1 MKGGVKIAVTIRD
14 VAKRARVSISTTS
27 RALNDSGPVKEE
39 TKARVLK
46 AAKEI
51 NYTPNAIARGLV
63 TRKTG
68 NIGFILPANVKNGT
82 SNPFYSRVFE
92 GIEAETRER
101 NFHLIFSILDENE
114 EDFPRMVKEK
124 NIDGVIF
131 ASKISERFILQLKKR
146 GIVLA
151 LVDHAIEQGNIDSV
165 VIDNFNG
172 ACKMVNHLLKLGHR
186 RIGFIRGP
194 QNRPSFIQR
203 FEGYKAALKKAGLE
217 YDKRIVWEADLD
229 FDNAYKIMK
238 RKIKI
243 QPFPTAIFATTDIVA
258 LATAKV
264 IREEGLRIPE
274 DVSLAG
280 FDDILQAR
288 QAHPP
293 LTTIR
298 VFKREMGR
306 IAVRKLFEN
315 INGIIKK
322 PSQTVILTELV
333 VRDSTG
339 PPKLG

>member
-1 MKGGVKIAVTIRD
+1 MKGGIKITVTIRD
-14 VAKRARVSISTTS
+14 VAKLARVSISTAS
-27 RALNDSGPVKEE
+27 RALNNSGPVKGE

-68 NIGFILPANVKNGT
+68 NIGFLLPASVKDGT

-101 NFHLIFSILDENE
+101 NYHLIFSILDENQ
-114 EDFPRMVKEK
+114 EDLPRMVKEK

-131 ASKISERFILQLKKR
+131 ASKVSERFILQLEEE
-146 GIVLA
+146 GITLV
-151 LVDHAIEQGNIDSV
+151 LVDHAIEQGNVDSV

-186 RIGFIRGP
+186 RIGFLRGP
-194 QNRPSFIQR
+194 QDRPSFIQR
-203 FEGYKAALKKAGLE
+203 LEGYKETLRKAGLE
-217 YDKRIVWEADLD
+217 YDKKIVWEADLD
-229 FDNAYKIMK
+229 FNDAYKVMK
-238 RKIKI
+238 KKIKI

-258 LATAKV
+258 LAAAKV

-306 IAVRKLFEN
+306 ITVRKLFEN
-315 INGIIKK
+315 INGITKK

-339 PPKLG
+339 PPKL

>member
-1 MKGGVKIAVTIRD
+1 VTVTIRD
-14 VAKRARVSISTTS
+14 VAKRAQVSISTAS
-27 RALNDSGPVKEE
+27 RALNNSGPVKEE

-68 NIGFILPANVKNGT
+68 NIGFILPTSVKDGT

-92 GIEAETRER
+92 GIEAETREK
-101 NFHLIFSILDENE
+101 NYHLIFSILDEAE
-114 EDFPRMVKEK
+114 KDLPRMVREK
-124 NIDGVIF
+124 NIDGVIL
-131 ASKISERFILQLKKR
+131 ASKINEEFIIKLKEK
-146 GIVLA
+146 GMPLV
-151 LVDHAIEQGNIDSV
+151 LVDYAIDQGNVDSV

-194 QNRPSFIQR
+194 QDRPSFIQR
-203 FEGYKAALKKAGLE
+203 FEGYKETLKKAGLE
-217 YDKRIVWEADLD
+217 YDKEIVWEADLD
-229 FDNAYKIMK
+229 FDDAYKVMK
-238 RKIKI
+238 KKIKI
-243 QPFPTAIFATTDIVA
+243 QPFPTAVFATTDIVA
-258 LATAKV
+258 LAAAKV
-264 IREEGLRIPE
+264 IREKGLKIPE

-280 FDDILQAR
+280 FDDILQAK
-288 QAHPP
+288 QARPS

-306 IAVRKLFEN
+306 IAVRKLLEN
-315 INGIIKK
+315 INGITKK

-333 VRDSTG
+333 VRNSTA

>member
-1 MKGGVKIAVTIRD
+1 MKGGIKITVTIRD
-14 VAKRARVSISTTS
+14 VAKRARVSISTAS
-27 RALNDSGPVKEE
+27 RALNNSGPVKEE

-46 AAKEI
+46 AVKEI

-68 NIGFILPANVKNGT
+68 NIGFLLPASVKDGT

-101 NFHLIFSILDENE
+101 NYHLIFSILDENQ
-114 EDFPRMVKEK
+114 EDLPRMVKEK
-124 NIDGVIF
+124 NIDGVIL
-131 ASKISERFILQLKKR
+131 ASKVSERLILQLEEE
-146 GIVLA
+146 GITLA
-151 LVDHAIEQGNIDSV
+151 LVDHAIEQGNVDSV

-172 ACKMVNHLLKLGHR
+172 ACKMVNYLLKLGHR

-194 QNRPSFIQR
+194 QDRPSFIQR
-203 FEGYKAALKKAGLE
+203 FEGYKETLKKAGLE

-229 FDNAYKIMK
+229 FDDAYKVMK
-238 RKIKI
+238 KKIKT

-258 LATAKV
+258 LTTAKV
-264 IREEGLRIPE
+264 IQEEGLRIPE

-306 IAVRKLFEN
+306 ITVRKLFEN
-315 INGIIKK
+315 INGITKK

-339 PPKLG
+339 PPKL

>member
-1 MKGGVKIAVTIRD
+1 MTIRD
-14 VAKRARVSISTTS
+14 VAKRAKVSISTAS
-27 RALNDSGPVKEE
+27 RALNNSGPVKEE
-39 TKARVLK
+39 TKVRVLK

-68 NIGFILPANVKNGT
+68 NIGFILPASVKNGT
-82 SNPFYSRVFE
+82 SNPFYSRIFE

-151 LVDHAIEQGNIDSV
+151 LVDHAIEQGNVDSV

-172 ACKMVNHLLKLGHR
+172 ARKMVNHLLKLGHR

-194 QNRPSFIQR
+194 QDRPSFIQR
-203 FEGYKAALKKAGLE
+203 FEGYKAALEKAGLE
-217 YDKRIVWEADLD
+217 YDERIVWEADLD
-229 FDNAYKIMK
+229 FDDAYKVMK
-238 RKIKI
+238 KKIKI

-258 LATAKV
+258 LAAAKV

-280 FDDILQAR
+280 FDDILQAK

-315 INGIIKK
+315 INGITKK

-333 VRDSTG
+333 VRNSTG